1 MDHPPSYLDAT
12 RRQDW
17 LELVAP
23 YVSVRDYTNLCLV
36 SKRFYDLFAPRLWH
50 DPLTAARTLGL
61 VQQYDYEWYFR
72 FMLKHMPRVR
82 TSTRALVTTVDL
94 RGFALDVPRLSV
106 EFGDVH
112 VNQTLRLLPSTF
124 PWLRYILLDGHGDV
138 DAGLLATPVDPGA
151 FRAPG
156 FEAPLLLSVPS
167 CQIKIASSFFASPYL
182 QSLVYLDISDVIGSI
197 QNPVLQ
203 RRISPRSLPRLRI
216 LKARGRGLDLDD
228 TATYVLLESFKTQ
241 LWSLDISG
249 NRITDELL
257 PELVNF
263 SFPPLSIRTG
273 VTRFNIEGILSFESS
288 GHNSYGKHAFIQE
301 SQWSGSFSHPQRH
314 LADAPVYTRNAAQ
327 HTPQGATGV
336 RSDGRVKI
344 RCDSVD
350 AVKCLLTEGLNTVPA
365 EHVYD
370 LDICRDRG
378 GLTHLYLN
386 KTSISS
392 RGLGRLIRESPG
404 QLERLECSSP
414 LVTIPPKGPPEPAL
428 PQWLGKKP
436 QLYGAIGIA
445 HLFRPVWSS
454 NLQVLRIHHSFVT
467 QVLTLTGTTLPTME
481 NIWLAET
488 CLLPR
493 AVLAYP
499 QAFVPDMNPRL
510 RSLTLTQIPLY
521 STGYLIDKL
530 IGLLKLASIQE
541 GAIQDSARETSA
553 TLNTSPSSR
562 YGPSMLPGLR
572 HIHFQFEIDPRLEK
586 VNVGDEDMLDAED
599 FGMSSDDFS
608 FFANDSGGGW
618 GVSSSSAGATPSTCK
633 SSSSTQHEQ
642 WQRQLGTSV
651 NNPSSCSSR
660 PQQQGQGQYQQR
672 PQSARLASGHGSSG
686 GSGSGSGSVGG
697 GQRLTAYPY
706 SETTDEYIPHMCTWN
721 GVEYTLPVWIGSGIL
736 SASSSSSSSFPTNTE
751 AVNEYMRNLCQP
763 SLLSR
768 VEPASPAHVLAGV
781 PEGSFIFSDAWD
793 AILSPLPSLEVQR
806 HSGIGKDGLVR
817 RPRKEEVSGMRDVI
831 EAIKEYRKTTRRAFE
846 EYEASLISGRERG
859 GDESGGK
866 KKGEIKLGAPHFY
879 YTGRVEISI
888 EDTIS
893 ASNGGGERR

>member
-1 MDHPPSYLDAT
+1 
-12 RRQDW
+12 
-17 LELVAP
+17 
-23 YVSVRDYTNLCLV
+23 
-36 SKRFYDLFAPRLWH
+36 
-50 DPLTAARTLGL
+50 
-61 VQQYDYEWYFR
+61 
-72 FMLKHMPRVR
+72 MLKHMKRVR
-82 TSTRALVTTVDL
+82 TSTRALVTTIDL

-124 PWLRYILLDGHGDV
+124 PWLRYILLDGHRDV
-138 DAGLLATPVDPGA
+138 DAGLLANPVDPGA

-156 FEAPLLLSVPS
+156 FEAPLLLSVPG
-167 CQIKIASSFFASPYL
+167 CQTKLAASFFSSPYL
-182 QSLVYLDISDVIGSI
+182 QSLVYLDISDVRGSI

-203 RRISPRSLPRLRI
+203 RKIAPRSLSHLRI

-228 TATYVLLESFKTQ
+228 TTTYVLLESFKTQ
-241 LWSLDISG
+241 LWSLDMSG
-249 NRITDELL
+249 NRITDGIL
-257 PELVNF
+257 PELVNLT
-263 SFPPLSIRTG
+263 FPPLSIRTG
-273 VTRFNIEGILSFESS
+273 VSRFNVEGILSFESS
-288 GHNSYGKHAFIQE
+288 GHNTYGKHAFIQE

-314 LADAPVYTRNAAQ
+314 LADAPVYTRNSAQ

-336 RSDGRVKI
+336 RSDGRAKI
-344 RCDSVD
+344 RCDSAD
-350 AVKCLLTEGLNTVPA
+350 AVKRLLADGLNTVPV

-378 GLTHLYLN
+378 GITHLYLN

-414 LVTIPPKGPPEPAL
+414 LITIPPRDPSEPAL
-428 PQWLGKKP
+428 PHWLGKQP
-436 QLYGAIGIA
+436 QLYGAIGIT

-467 QVLTLTGTTLPTME
+467 QVLTLTGTALPTME

-499 QAFVPDMNPRL
+499 QAFIPDMNPRL
-510 RSLTLTQIPLY
+510 RSLTLTQIPRY
-521 STGYLIDKL
+521 STGCLIDKL

-541 GAIQDSARETSA
+541 GAIQDSAEEASA
-553 TLNTSPSSR
+553 ALNTSTSSR
-562 YGPSMLPGLR
+562 YGPSMLSGLR
-572 HIHFQFEIDPRLEK
+572 HIHFQFEIDPRVEK
-586 VNVGDEDMLDAED
+586 ADTGEDDTLDIED

-608 FFANDSGGGW
+608 FFASDSGGGW
-618 GVSSSSAGATPSTCK
+618 GVSSSSAGASPSTRK
-633 SSSSTQHEQ
+633 TSSSTQHEQ
-642 WQRQLGTSV
+642 WQRQQLSASLETSV
-651 NNPSSCSSR
+651 NDPSSCSSQ
-660 PQQQGQGQYQQR
+660 PQQQGQRQQHS
-672 PQSARLASGHGSSG
+672 QSARLASTATSSTV
-686 GSGSGSGSVGG
+686 S

-706 SETTDEYIPHMCTWN
+706 SETTDEYLPHICTWN

-736 SASSSSSSSFPTNTE
+736 STSSSSSSSATTRSHTE
-751 AVNEYMRNLCQP
+751 AVNEYMRNLCRS

-768 VEPASPAHVLAGV
+768 VEPASPAHVLSGV

-793 AILSPLPSLEVQR
+793 AMLSPLPSLGVQN
-806 HSGIGKDGLVR
+806 HGDSGGSKDRVFR
-817 RPRKEEVSGMRDVI
+817 RPRRDEVDGMRDVI
-831 EAIKEYRKTTRRAFE
+831 EAIKEYRRNTRRAFE
-846 EYEASLISGRERG
+846 EYAASVTSMKGTGRESSA
-859 GDESGGK
+859 DEQGAR
-866 KKGEIKLGAPHFY
+866 KKGETKLGAPHFY

-893 ASNGGGERR
+893 ACNGGGGERR